1 MNSVTSIETIAGKI
15 YAIRGV
21 RVMLDRDLAL
31 LYGVETRALKQ
42 AVRRNAKRFPR
53 DFMFEFT
60 EEELRIWRSLFV
72 VRRQIPV
79 DALQRNMG
87 VM

>member
-1 MNSVTSIETIAGKI
+1 MNSVASIETIAGKI